1 MHVCGGRLF
10 SALLVLVCITDMLG
24 YMLMVSTF
32 ISHHQFLLAR
42 FTPMVYSIIILNTVK
57 LSVAISGIM
66 PSNRLAKF
74 FKGYP

>member
-1 MHVCGGRLF
+1 MHVCRGRVF

-74 FKGYP
+74 CKGYL